1 MLTNCFSLFFQET
14 AAEATGMAAAVDVVG
29 EPVEVALPTQGTSE
43 ANPATGA
50 VDAEE
55 GAVDAVAAAAA
66 AALHLYETPMSILR
80 RASGVVLPPTR
91 PEEAVAV
98 SNLPVPLAR

>member
-1 MLTNCFSLFFQET
+1 
-14 AAEATGMAAAVDVVG
+14 MAAAVDVVG

-55 GAVDAVAAAAA
+55 GAVDAEESAVAAAAA